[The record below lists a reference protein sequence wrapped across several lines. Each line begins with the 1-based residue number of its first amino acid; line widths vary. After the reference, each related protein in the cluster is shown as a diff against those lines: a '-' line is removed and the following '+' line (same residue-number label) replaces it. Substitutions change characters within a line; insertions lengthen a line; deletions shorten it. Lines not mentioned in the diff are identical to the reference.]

1 MIIAADGRPYEFF
14 RKEMPLVSLVRFPG
28 IRIDYPEGSGMV
40 LKMTTQMPGFIL
52 SIRNEHILLRKLVR
66 DAGATLVIS
75 ENRYGCWHPA
85 VKSVFITHQLDIQ
98 VPGYLGWGS
107 ALSGSIVNAF
117 IRKYDEC
124 WIPDYTQDGGLAG
137 RLSHPHVLPGNCHY
151 IGTLSR
157 FYNEGNY
164 TGHLPCPAPDIFVL
178 LSGPEPQRSLLESLV
193 LKQLRESPYSAV
205 IAGGRPESGEP
216 WVTEGRITIFPH
228 LDTALTKFYLQH
240 AGHII
245 CRSGYSTLMDLACLG
260 RTAILVPTPG
270 QTEQEYLA
278 SSLKAKKIHYSVAQN
293 DFRLKEAME
302 LSSGYTGV
310 VLRNDQDKL
319 SERIRKLSGR

>member
-1 MIIAADGRPYEFF
+1 M
-14 RKEMPLVSLVRFPG
+14 LRFPG
-28 IRIDYPEGSGMV
+28 VRIDYPEGSGMV
-40 LKMTTQMPGFIL
+40 LTMAGQMPKLISG
-52 SIRNEHILLRKLVR
+52 IRNEHLFLRKLVR
-66 DAGATLVIS
+66 DTGAALVIS

-107 ALSGSIVNAF
+107 ALFRSLVNSF

-124 WIPDYTQDGGLAG
+124 WIPDYRQDGGLAG
-137 RLSHPHVLPGNCHY
+137 SLSHPRVLPGNCHY

-157 FYNEGNY
+157 FSGQGNY
-164 TGHLPCPAPDIFVL
+164 SGPLPCLVPDIFVL

-193 LKQLRESPYSAV
+193 VNQIMQSPYSAV
-205 IAGGRPESGEP
+205 IAGGRPESEEP
-216 WVTEGRITIFPH
+216 AIAEGRIMIFPH
-228 LDTALTKFYLQH
+228 LNSALTMFYLQNS
-240 AGHII
+240 GHII

-260 RTAILVPTPG
+260 RTAILIPTLG

-278 SSLKAKKIHYSVAQN
+278 ASLNAKKIHYSVAQN

-302 LSSGYTGV
+302 LSSGYTGI
-310 VLRNDQDKL
+310 VLRNDPDKVR
-319 SERIRKLSGR
+319 ERIRNLSGG